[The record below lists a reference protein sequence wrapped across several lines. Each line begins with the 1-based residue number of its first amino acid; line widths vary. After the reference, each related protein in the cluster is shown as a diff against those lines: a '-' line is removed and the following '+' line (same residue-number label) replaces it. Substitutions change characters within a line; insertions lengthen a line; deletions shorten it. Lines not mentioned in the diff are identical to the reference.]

1 MTHARHLTI
10 RRPLDDAAACDSAR
24 CDTTQPDATRPDLGL
39 TVDSQETLDGGSYD
53 LDPQEMPGG
62 LESRS
67 DLQQENLATAA
78 AAALPPTAT
87 APPFE
92 RPRVAPSDAETE
104 APHAV
109 VASQRTELEQA
120 HAENALLLAQRDAAR
135 ACAQEA
141 AAELQRME
149 RSRHDAQR
157 LRRAE
162 LVRGEAPALAQTH
175 APPLPPPQPP
185 SPPLTPSRQ
194 PPNFRPGDW
203 MCPACN
209 NHMYAYR
216 TACFR
221 CSLPRPATS
230 QRSGTTQGVH
240 AGAHA
245 ARGGAAAVRRG
256 TAAVDAADA
265 ADAPR
270 TVHRRVLLFKQDAS
284 ERTGIRLGG
293 SVGAPAILGLTQGSA
308 GDRHLEVGE
317 KIFAINGEE
326 VDGHEHGTQ
335 LLRAAVGRISLEV
348 EPADVADPAHRG
360 QPLEP
365 DSAHSWQTMLQTASQ
380 AGKGGRPAS
389 KPAALQPAAP
399 KLAAS
404 KLAASKPAAP
414 KPAAPKPA
422 APKPAAHSAAAD
434 TLEAWLRRQPGQ
446 KVVLTEL
453 GRFYDEYA
461 AAGQAIKH
469 RGIRPF
475 AADHGQRFLVTGQG
489 PAMAI
494 RAASSNRAG
503 DEERRHDQDGQLYTK
518 VEFIGEYGG
527 VLEWEQAAKPSS
539 KHALAT
545 QAKSAKGAP
554 APKAA
559 PAAAASS
566 KDEKV
571 LAMGVR
577 ILHGAEKPVLLSKFF
592 QQLYL
597 ELGAEAKEAV
607 QKRGGASKWLKS
619 VSAHLLLHK
628 GAGVGD
634 EAVSLQPHTS
644 VPAWAAYLE

>member
-87 APPFE
+87 APLFE

-335 LLRAAVGRISLEV
+335 LLRSAVGRISLEV

-365 DSAHSWQTMLQTASQ
+365 DSAHSWQTMLQTAGQ
-380 AGKGGRPAS
+380 AGQGGRPAS
-389 KPAALQPAAP
+389 KPAAPKPAALKPAAP
-399 KLAAS
+399 
-404 KLAASKPAAP
+404 KPAAP

-539 KHALAT
+539 KQALAT

-571 LAMGVR
+571 LAVGVR

-592 QQLYL
+592 QELYL

-619 VSAHLLLHK
+619 ASAHLLLHK

>member
-1 MTHARHLTI
+1 MTHARHLTT

-240 AGAHA
+240 AGSHA

-404 KLAASKPAAP
+404 K
-414 KPAAPKPA
+414 PA

-453 GRFYDEYA
+453 GRFYDEHA
-461 AAGQAIKH
+461 AAGQAVKH

-571 LAMGVR
+571 LAAGVR